1 MLMGVISAVS
11 FLTGIAF
18 YMKGAWPVLGFFGLD
33 IAADLRRLPA
43 ELPRRAAL

>member
-1 MLMGVISAVS
+1 MGVISAVS

-33 IAADLRRLPA
+33 VRAHLRRLPP
-43 ELPRRAAL
+43 ELPRRPHL